1 MDREH
6 SHQMDRQEVARRYL
20 LGTLSEEEE
29 IRVQEQFAGE
39 HGFEELEIAEDELI
53 DVYVRDELSAADRIR
68 FERMLASPRLT
79 ERVELAR
86 LLAHRA
92 DSRTPAPTQLDKPL
106 PKASWWRKLFGLTN
120 PGSSTL
126 VPAFMTTMA
135 ILVLAGLA
143 LLFLGLRLRRES
155 QQLTA
160 HQQQIETLQR
170 QLDEQKKTN
179 SQLET
184 DRDQA
189 RKQNQELEDKLTAE
203 IQRAEEQ
210 RTQSLGSIITGF
222 LTPYAGTR
230 SEASKEN
237 KIEITKNTRAVNLKL
252 DVEHGDY
259 SRYQVTVQDLD
270 RKPMRRC
277 SDLRPLPGRRKYISC
292 VVPVSRLTAGTYQ
305 VRVAGLKQDG
315 TPEDFEEYTFRIIA
329 R

>member
-6 SHQMDRQEVARRYL
+6 SHQMDRQEAARRYL

-29 IRVQEQFAGE
+29 IRVQEQFSGE
-39 HGFEELEIAEDELI
+39 HGFEEIETAEDELI
-53 DVYVRDELSAADRIR
+53 DNYVRDELSADDRIR
-68 FERMLASPRLT
+68 FEKMLVSPRLT
-79 ERVELAR
+79 ERIELAR

-92 DSRTPAPTQLDKPL
+92 HSRTPALTEVDKP
-106 PKASWWRKLFGLTN
+106 PKISWWRKLFGLTN
-120 PGSSTL
+120 PGSSAL
-126 VPAFMTTMA
+126 VPAFMTTVA

-170 QLDEQKKTN
+170 QLEEQKKTN
-179 SQLET
+179 SQLGT

-189 RKQNQELEDKLTAE
+189 RKQNQELEDRLLAE
-203 IQRAEEQ
+203 IQRTEEQ
-210 RTQSLGSIITGF
+210 RRQSLGSVITGF
-222 LTPYAGTR
+222 LTPYSGIR

-259 SRYQVTVQDLD
+259 HRYQATVQDFD
-270 RKPMRRC
+270 RKPIRRC

-292 VVPVSRLTAGTYQ
+292 VVPASRLTAGTYQ
-305 VRVAGLKQDG
+305 VHVDGLKQDG
-315 TPEDFEEYTFRIIA
+315 TSENFDEYTFRIIA